1 MHIALFAPY
10 SKGPTR
16 GNITSVQ
23 RIARHLQMHGLQ
35 TDLISL
41 DATDLSLRLQNL
53 VSTPPTLL
61 HGFHAFHTGPLTRTT
76 AQHLGL
82 PYLITLTGSD
92 LFDPVL
98 RDHTETRQALHDAA
112 AVTCF
117 DPIVAE
123 LAMQAFPRIS
133 SQLHVIPQGVEPFQ
147 GTRPAE
153 KTSDSFV
160 ILLPAALRPVKGI
173 DSAIEQL
180 TPLALE
186 QPQLQLWIAGGEL
199 DYQYAATV
207 RAQAAKLPWVK
218 LLGEVS
224 HQAMGALY
232 AAADLVLNSSQFEGG
247 MANALLEA
255 MVMGKPVLAR
265 DIPGNRSLIRNRE
278 TGWLFQDGEALCRL
292 IRQLMANPTL
302 RNTVAHQA
310 QQHVLTQYSPQ
321 REAKLLVQLYCSLLA
336 SPACNRAK

>member
-1 MHIALFAPY
+1 MHIALLAPY

-35 TDLISL
+35 TDLIFL
-41 DATDLSLRLQNL
+41 DATDLPSRLQDL
-53 VSTPPTLL
+53 VLEPPTLL
-61 HGFHAFHTGPLTRTT
+61 HGFHAFHAGPLTRTT
-76 AQHLGL
+76 AQKLGL

-98 RDHTETRQALHDAA
+98 RDHTETRKALHDAA
-112 AVTCF
+112 TVTCF
-117 DPIVAE
+117 DPLVAE
-123 LAMQAFPRIS
+123 LAIQAFPQTFS
-133 SQLHVIPQGVEPFQ
+133 KLHVIPQGVEPFQ
-147 GTRPAE
+147 ETIPLE
-153 KTSDSFV
+153 KPSDSFV
-160 ILLPAALRPVKGI
+160 VLLPAALRAVKGI

-180 TPLALE
+180 APLALE
-186 QPQLQLWIAGGEL
+186 QPRLQLWIAGGEL

-207 RAQAAKLPWVK
+207 RALAAKLPWVN
-218 LLGEVS
+218 LLGEVP

-265 DIPGNRSLIRNRE
+265 DVPGNRSLIRNRE
-278 TGWLFQDGEALCRL
+278 TGWLFQNGEELCCL

-302 RNTVAHQA
+302 RNTVARQA

-321 REAKLLVQLYCSLLA
+321 REAKLLIQLYRSLLA
-336 SPACNRAK
+336 SPVCNRAK

>member
-1 MHIALFAPY
+1 MRIALFCPF
-10 SKGPTR
+10 SQGPTR

-53 VSTPPTLL
+53 ISTPPTLL
-61 HGFHAFHTGPLTRTT
+61 HGFHAFHAGPLTRTT
-76 AQHLGL
+76 AQQLGV

-92 LFDPVL
+92 LFDPAL

-112 AVTCF
+112 AATCF
-117 DPIVAE
+117 DPLVAK
-123 LAMQAFPRIS
+123 LAKQAFPQIS
-133 SQLHVIPQGVEPFQ
+133 SKLHVIPQGVEPFHD
-147 GTRPAE
+147 TIPAE
-153 KTSDSFV
+153 KSTDSFA

-186 QPQLQLWIAGGEL
+186 LPLMQLWIAGGEL
-199 DYQYAATV
+199 DYQYAATIRTQV
-207 RAQAAKLPWVK
+207 AKLPWVK
-218 LLGEVS
+218 LLGEVP
-224 HQAMGALY
+224 HQSMGALY

-255 MVMGKPVLAR
+255 MVMGKPVVAR
-265 DIPGNRSLIRNRE
+265 DVPGNRSLICHGE
-278 TGWLFQDGEALCRL
+278 TGWLFQDGKELCCL
-292 IRQLMANPTL
+292 IRQLAANPTL
-302 RNTVAHQA
+302 RNTVAAQA
-310 QQHVLTQYSPQ
+310 QQHVLAQYSPQ
-321 REAKLLVQLYCSLLA
+321 REAGLLAQLYRSLL
-336 SPACNRAK
+336 PDQT

>member
-1 MHIALFAPY
+1 MRIALFCPF
-10 SKGPTR
+10 SQGPTR

-23 RIARHLQMHGLQ
+23 RIARHLQAHGLQ
-35 TDLISL
+35 TCQIAL
-41 DATDLSLRLQNL
+41 DASDLSLRLQNL
-53 VSTPPTLL
+53 VSTPLTLL
-61 HGFHAFHTGPLTRTT
+61 HGFHAFHTGPLTRST
-76 AQHLGL
+76 AHHLGL

-92 LFDPVL
+92 LFDPAL

-123 LAMQAFPRIS
+123 LALQAFPEIS
-133 SQLHVIPQGVEPFQ
+133 AKLHVIPQGVEPFHD
-147 GTRPAE
+147 TTPAE
-153 KTSDSFV
+153 KPSDSFV

-186 QPQLQLWIAGGEL
+186 QPHLQLWIAGGEL
-199 DYQYAATV
+199 DGHYAATV
-207 RAQAAKLPWVK
+207 HAQAAKLPWVK

-265 DIPGNRSLIRNRE
+265 DVPGNRSLIRDKE
-278 TGWLFQDGEALCRL
+278 TGWLFQDGDEVRRL
-292 IRQLMANPTL
+292 IRQLMADPTL
-302 RNTVAHQA
+302 RDTVARQA
-310 QQHVLTQYSPQ
+310 QQHVLAQYSPQ
-321 REAKLLVQLYCSLLA
+321 READLLAQLYRSLLD
-336 SPACNRAK
+336 SPADGRVK